1 MRLRIHADTGDALV
15 ALRLQV
21 DTLVRQHLTEGTTMP
36 LSDTQQ
42 YIDIALSLV
51 MLLSALTLIAGAIY
65 LMVKR

>member
-1 MRLRIHADTGDALV
+1 
-15 ALRLQV
+15 
-21 DTLVRQHLTEGTTMP
+21 MP